1 VYRFVD
7 TFVVPSKRLQ
17 YRATSSDWRMPLLTI
32 LHIIIEVLPLCN
44 RGDFG
49 KCCCSATADL
59 TERRFVLQFP
69 APVGIMF
76 ESLRA

>member
-1 VYRFVD
+1 MQIQKKNTVKHSYE
-7 TFVVPSKRLQ
+7 
-17 YRATSSDWRMPLLTI
+17 ATSSAI
-32 LHIIIEVLPLCN
+32 
-44 RGDFG
+44 
-49 KCCCSATADL
+49 ATADL